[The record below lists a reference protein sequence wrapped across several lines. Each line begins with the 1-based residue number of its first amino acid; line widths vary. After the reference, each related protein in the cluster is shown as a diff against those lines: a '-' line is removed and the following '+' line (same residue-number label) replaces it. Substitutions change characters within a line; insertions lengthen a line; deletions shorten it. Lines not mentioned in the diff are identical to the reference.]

1 MAAIHRKSC
10 IKFIP
15 KSLVVSVV
23 LVVSVGKAI
32 VLKHPFWNAI
42 PNSFFCW
49 FYIQKCEWQKFSWR
63 NNRRKCG
70 WNRREATGMV
80 GDIGIMVKL
89 NAFFRNPLYFEIS
102 VKFGRTGGERW
113 GGGERSS

>member
-32 VLKHPFWNAI
+32 VSKHVF
-42 PNSFFCW
+42 
-49 FYIQKCEWQKFSWR
+49 
-63 NNRRKCG
+63 
-70 WNRREATGMV
+70 
-80 GDIGIMVKL
+80 
-89 NAFFRNPLYFEIS
+89 
-102 VKFGRTGGERW
+102 
-113 GGGERSS
+113 